1 MDNSIRNTAQKI
13 NFFITTVEKRDSLKK
28 FPSSF
33 GKTRLFILQN
43 DVFVFVLRIY
53 AKHSKVNGAIVMII
67 RLDAFSLFDALLK
80 TLVAPKERNK
90 RKGEKIKI
98 EH

>member
-1 MDNSIRNTAQKI
+1 MEPKI
-13 NFFITTVEKRDSLKK
+13 DFFIFTGDQRDSLKK
-28 FPSSF
+28 FPVTS

-80 TLVAPKERNK
+80 TLVAPKE
-90 RKGEKIKI
+90 
-98 EH
+98 